1 MRRASLRTHLVRGL
15 AAILALPLLA
25 STAFA
30 QVADVP
36 RNETLVLTPWFGPA
50 QLANAEN
57 WNPYLT
63 SVAHQRDAMQHTVN
77 EALFYTNLNTGEL
90 IPWQAESY
98 EYAPDFL
105 TATIKLRDGVE
116 WSDGVKFTSDD
127 LKYTFEAL
135 RDAPPEINGSAAF
148 NEWLASVDTP
158 DPLTAVLHFKKPA
171 PRFVRDI
178 LALGWENH
186 YPVLPKHIW
195 EGQDLATFTNYDLAK
210 GWPVGTGDYKLVV
223 STSAQEVFDRRD
235 DWWGAKTGFMPAS
248 APKRIIIVPVAGD
261 DAMGQ
266 LHVANQVDSGA
277 PLLVGTFEAVRAQN
291 PKVAAWNTEGPVWGA
306 ADGCNY
312 TFIFNN
318 AKAPWDDVNVRYA
331 VNHAIDR
338 AQLADLAYEGST
350 NPVKFAFSSYMAGAY
365 LTDDSPLKAVLDK
378 YDLDDPSQEKVD
390 AYMAKAGFARDA
402 DGIWAKDGKKL
413 SVAVRAPEFFKPLVA
428 PITQMLKNAG
438 FDATQAPFD
447 DSWNTDLATGNFDT
461 MAFVHC
467 GSLSEP
473 LETLRDYHSKNARP
487 IGTAV
492 PYIIASTRYSN
503 PEYDKLIDA
512 MDAVPASTDPNSDY
526 MKNAVAAL
534 DIALRDLPQIDLLEE
549 LQVTVFNNTY
559 WTGWPSAAD
568 PYIAPYTPWEGFN
581 IIKHHLQPTGAN

>member
-1 MRRASLRTHLVRGL
+1 
-15 AAILALPLLA
+15 
-25 STAFA
+25 
-30 QVADVP
+30 
-36 RNETLVLTPWFGPA
+36 
-50 QLANAEN
+50 
-57 WNPYLT
+57 
-63 SVAHQRDAMQHTVN
+63 
-77 EALFYTNLNTGEL
+77 
-90 IPWQAESY
+90 
-98 EYAPDFL
+98 
-105 TATIKLRDGVE
+105 
-116 WSDGVKFTSDD
+116 
-127 LKYTFEAL
+127 
-135 RDAPPEINGSAAF
+135 
-148 NEWLASVDTP
+148 
-158 DPLTAVLHFKKPA
+158 VLHFKKPA

-195 EGQDLATFTNYDLAK
+195 EGQDLTTFTNYDLAK
-210 GWPVGTGDYKLVV
+210 GWPVGTGDYRLVS

-235 DWWGAKTGFMPAS
+235 DWWGVKTGFMPAS
-248 APKRIIIVPVAGD
+248 APKRIVIVPVAGD

-331 VNHAIDR
+331 FNYAIDR

-350 NPVKFAFSSYMAGAY
+350 YPVKFAFSSYMAGAY
-365 LTDDSPLKAVLDK
+365 LKDDSPLKAVLDK
-378 YDLDDPSQEKVD
+378 YDLDNPSQEKVD
-390 AYMAKAGFARDA
+390 EYMAKAGYAKGA
-402 DGIWAKDGKKL
+402 DGIWAKDGAKL

-428 PITQMLKNAG
+428 PIAQMLKNAG

-581 IIKHHLQPTGAN
+581 IIKHHLKPTGAN